1 MKSGG
6 FDSFRPVFRSFCTWS
21 FSHTTRLGRD
31 LVTSE
36 MSRFVLGDIPVVD
49 SRANTSVKEAIG
61 LEFIYKTGL
70 ESGSSTSVK

>member
-6 FDSFRPVFRSFCTWS
+6 FDFFRPAFRSFCTWS

-31 LVTSE
+31 FVTSE

-49 SRANTSVKEAIG
+49 SRANTSVKEAIHIG
-61 LEFIYKTGL
+61 RTSTY
-70 ESGSSTSVK
+70 ESVLASPESPV